1 MLMFLVKNLLLLFTL
16 LHAVVV
22 RRRIIMRDEIM
33 DEKDTDSQVQH
44 KNRPELAIP

>member
-22 RRRIIMRDEIM
+22 RRRIMRDEIM

-44 KNRPELAIP
+44 KNQPELAIP